1 MVLIGTDKSTAT
13 FYNMHKKQ
21 KNNKNNFARLDHIAF
36 SFVILHIHLAKCY
49 RETFFSLF
57 GIVTESG
64 SMSWK
69 QPLEA
74 PEACEKKKIKIR
86 EVTEI
91 KKLKVAK
98 KKKLKKEK
106 REIDRR
112 LFSVR

>member
-1 MVLIGTDKSTAT
+1 MALIGTDKSTAT

-36 SFVILHIHLAKCY
+36 SFVILHIHLAKFY

-57 GIVTESG
+57 GIVTEAG

-74 PEACEKKKIKIR
+74 PEACEKK
-86 EVTEI
+86 
-91 KKLKVAK
+91 
-98 KKKLKKEK
+98 LKKTGS
-106 REIDRR
+106 D
-112 LFSVR
+112 